1 MKKLLMFILALV
13 VIIAAVGFFAPTEYD
28 LARSVT
34 IDAPPAAVHAYVGDL
49 AKWPEWSPWEAND
62 PSVKTTLGAQTTGVG
77 ATQTWTSE
85 SGDGELIFTACD
97 PDTGVTY
104 DMTFIMEE
112 TRAPATATMS
122 YKVVDGGTEVTWSMQ
137 GDMAEFMPPVFGGLM
152 QLMSGMFIGA
162 DFEQGLTALKSK
174 VEAAS

>member
-13 VIIAAVGFFAPTEYD
+13 VIAAAVGFVAPTEYE

-34 IDAPPAAVHAYVGDL
+34 IDAPPAAVHVYLGDL

-77 ATQTWTSE
+77 ASQTWTSE
-85 SGDGELIFTACD
+85 SGDGELTFTACD
-97 PDTGVTY
+97 PATGVAY
-104 DMTFIMEE
+104 DMMFIMEDK
-112 TRAPATATMS
+112 RAPASAIMS
-122 YKVVDGGTEVTWSMQ
+122 YKVVDGGTEVTWSME
-137 GDMAEFMPPVFGGLM
+137 GDMAEFMPPVFAGLM
-152 QLMSGMFIGA
+152 QLMSGLFIGS
-162 DFEQGLTALKSK
+162 DFDQGLAALKTK